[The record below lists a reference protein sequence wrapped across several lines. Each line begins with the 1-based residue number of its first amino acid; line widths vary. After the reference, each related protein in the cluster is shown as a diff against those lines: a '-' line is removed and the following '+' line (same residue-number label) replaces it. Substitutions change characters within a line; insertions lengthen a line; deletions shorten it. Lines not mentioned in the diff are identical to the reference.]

1 MIAIPRYLRAE
12 AIIAW
17 ADRRF
22 GRFGAAKLAAAV
34 ASVVVVIITLMPH
47 TRVGEGRE
55 GPAELARSLMQ
66 QGEYSRA
73 ADMLRAAY
81 RARPSESLR
90 MELARALLSSG
101 DYEGALETLRADSLD
116 SETSLARDYM
126 RAEALIRMQR
136 FDDAA
141 ELTSTMPAAE
151 RLNGRTL
158 LILARAAYGLG
169 DFDRAGA
176 LIGEALRT
184 GGDALGEAWLLREIG
199 RAHV

>member
-1 MIAIPRYLRAE
+1 
-12 AIIAW
+12 
-17 ADRRF
+17 
-22 GRFGAAKLAAAV
+22 
-34 ASVVVVIITLMPH
+34 MPH

-176 LIGEALRT
+176 LIGEALRA
-184 GGDALGEAWLLREIG
+184 GGDALGEAWLLRARLAFDNNDLDAAKSALA
-199 RAHV
+199 RAEEAEASPRSVAMLRIEVLIRAGDFS